1 MELELLDELVKA
13 RFVELFGDPATNEY
27 NWPMLNLEN
36 VSSIITYGLTVR
48 PTYVNKGIDL
58 ISARELHKGF
68 IEYEVAPKISFND
81 FQSLSDKG
89 KPLKNDILFS
99 KTGSIGHCALVDTD
113 KMFAITQNAARLGLI
128 IEKVNPVWLLY
139 YLRMN
144 YIQDWCKRHAK
155 GNAVKDL
162 QLKDI
167 KAIPLFE
174 CPLEL
179 QNQFADFVK
188 EVDKSRFV
196 GMMEYKKL
204 GNICNIVSGG
214 TPSRSKS
221 QYWDNGNIPWIKIRD
236 IKSKY
241 IEDSEEFITIEGLN
255 NSSAK
260 LLTKGTVLYTIFA
273 TLGEVGILKIDACA
287 NQAIAGLTVKDETKI
302 LPEYLYYYLKS
313 KKNIV
318 NKLGRGVAQN
328 NINLSMLKEFE
339 IEVIDIVKQNNI
351 IKTLNY
357 VDDIIKF
364 KSLELKQ
371 LDELVKAR
379 FVELFGTLDNPTFN
393 YNKSTLGELC
403 YKITD
408 GKHGGCSLIQ
418 GSNRYFVGARE
429 IYDDKVHYENA
440 PEISVDDFE
449 KDYRRCNVEV
459 GDFLIV
465 NTGAT
470 IGKSAIAT
478 DKRTKHTLLQKSVAL
493 LKLNQDLLNPEFL
506 KWCYRINTRM
516 YLVESSSAQ
525 PNLLL
530 SKIKATE
537 IYVPPIELQNQF
549 ADFVKEVDKSR
560 FIIKSMIKEGLL

>member
-1 MELELLDELVKA
+1 
-13 RFVELFGDPATNEY
+13 
-27 NWPMLNLEN
+27 
-36 VSSIITYGLTVR
+36 
-48 PTYVNKGIDL
+48 
-58 ISARELHKGF
+58 
-68 IEYEVAPKISFND
+68 
-81 FQSLSDKG
+81 
-89 KPLKNDILFS
+89 
-99 KTGSIGHCALVDTD
+99 
-113 KMFAITQNAARLGLI
+113 
-128 IEKVNPVWLLY
+128 
-139 YLRMN
+139 
-144 YIQDWCKRHAK
+144 
-155 GNAVKDL
+155 
-162 QLKDI
+162 
-167 KAIPLFE
+167 
-174 CPLEL
+174 
-179 QNQFADFVK
+179 
-188 EVDKSRFV
+188 
-196 GMMEYKKL
+196 MMEYKKL

-516 YLVESSSAQ
+516 YLGESSSAQ

-560 FIIKSMIKEGLL
+560 LEVQKSLKKTQELFDSLMQKYFG

>member
-1 MELELLDELVKA
+1 
-13 RFVELFGDPATNEY
+13 
-27 NWPMLNLEN
+27 
-36 VSSIITYGLTVR
+36 
-48 PTYVNKGIDL
+48 
-58 ISARELHKGF
+58 
-68 IEYEVAPKISFND
+68 
-81 FQSLSDKG
+81 
-89 KPLKNDILFS
+89 
-99 KTGSIGHCALVDTD
+99 
-113 KMFAITQNAARLGLI
+113 
-128 IEKVNPVWLLY
+128 
-139 YLRMN
+139 
-144 YIQDWCKRHAK
+144 
-155 GNAVKDL
+155 
-162 QLKDI
+162 
-167 KAIPLFE
+167 
-174 CPLEL
+174 
-179 QNQFADFVK
+179 
-188 EVDKSRFV
+188 
-196 GMMEYKKL
+196 MMEYKKL

-379 FVELFGTLDNPTFN
+379 FVELFGDPATNEYNWPMLNLENVSSIITYGLTVRPT
-393 YNKSTLGELC
+393 YVNKG
-403 YKITD
+403 ID
-408 GKHGGCSLIQ
+408 LI
-418 GSNRYFVGARE
+418 SARE
-429 IYDDKVHYENA
+429 LHKGFIEYEVAPKISFNDFQSLSDKGKPLKNDILFSKTGSIGHCA
-440 PEISVDDFE
+440 LVD
-449 KDYRRCNVEV
+449 
-459 GDFLIV
+459 
-465 NTGAT
+465 
-470 IGKSAIAT
+470 T
-478 DKRTKHTLLQKSVAL
+478 DKMFAITQNAARLGLIIEKVNPVWLLYYLRMNYIQDWCKRHAKGNAVKDL
-493 LKLNQDLLNPEFL
+493 QLKD
-506 KWCYRINTRM
+506 
-516 YLVESSSAQ
+516 
-525 PNLLL
+525 
-530 SKIKATE
+530 IKAIPLFE
-537 IYVPPIELQNQF
+537 CPLELQNQF
-549 ADFVKEVDKSR
+549 ADFVKEVSNLILKFNWWNIYFCR
-560 FIIKSMIKEGLL
+560 FYL

>member
-1 MELELLDELVKA
+1 
-13 RFVELFGDPATNEY
+13 
-27 NWPMLNLEN
+27 
-36 VSSIITYGLTVR
+36 
-48 PTYVNKGIDL
+48 
-58 ISARELHKGF
+58 
-68 IEYEVAPKISFND
+68 
-81 FQSLSDKG
+81 
-89 KPLKNDILFS
+89 
-99 KTGSIGHCALVDTD
+99 
-113 KMFAITQNAARLGLI
+113 
-128 IEKVNPVWLLY
+128 
-139 YLRMN
+139 
-144 YIQDWCKRHAK
+144 
-155 GNAVKDL
+155 
-162 QLKDI
+162 
-167 KAIPLFE
+167 
-174 CPLEL
+174 
-179 QNQFADFVK
+179 
-188 EVDKSRFV
+188 
-196 GMMEYKKL
+196 MMEYKKL

-560 FIIKSMIKEGLL
+560 LEVQKITKKNTGIIR

>member
-1 MELELLDELVKA
+1 MKVRIRDIGEIYTGNTPSKKNILYWNSDDIGFVKPDIIADDAIIRINKEKCKEFISFCAIDKARIVPKNSVFVTCIGSIGKIGISKDRLAFNQQINAIVPNKNIDKEYLAYALYANKKKLQNIANAPVVPIINKTQFNDFELNIEFDTNKQYQITETLNIISTILDKMNKELELLDELVKA

-188 EVDKSRFV
+188 EVDKSRF
-196 GMMEYKKL
+196 
-204 GNICNIVSGG
+204 
-214 TPSRSKS
+214 
-221 QYWDNGNIPWIKIRD
+221 
-236 IKSKY
+236 
-241 IEDSEEFITIEGLN
+241 
-255 NSSAK
+255 
-260 LLTKGTVLYTIFA
+260 
-273 TLGEVGILKIDACA
+273 
-287 NQAIAGLTVKDETKI
+287 
-302 LPEYLYYYLKS
+302 
-313 KKNIV
+313 
-318 NKLGRGVAQN
+318 
-328 NINLSMLKEFE
+328 
-339 IEVIDIVKQNNI
+339 
-351 IKTLNY
+351 
-357 VDDIIKF
+357 
-364 KSLELKQ
+364 
-371 LDELVKAR
+371 
-379 FVELFGTLDNPTFN
+379 
-393 YNKSTLGELC
+393 
-403 YKITD
+403 
-408 GKHGGCSLIQ
+408 
-418 GSNRYFVGARE
+418 
-429 IYDDKVHYENA
+429 
-440 PEISVDDFE
+440 
-449 KDYRRCNVEV
+449 
-459 GDFLIV
+459 
-465 NTGAT
+465 
-470 IGKSAIAT
+470 
-478 DKRTKHTLLQKSVAL
+478 
-493 LKLNQDLLNPEFL
+493 
-506 KWCYRINTRM
+506 
-516 YLVESSSAQ
+516 
-525 PNLLL
+525 
-530 SKIKATE
+530 
-537 IYVPPIELQNQF
+537 
-549 ADFVKEVDKSR
+549 
-560 FIIKSMIKEGLL
+560 IIKSMIKEGLL

>member
-1 MELELLDELVKA
+1 
-13 RFVELFGDPATNEY
+13 
-27 NWPMLNLEN
+27 
-36 VSSIITYGLTVR
+36 
-48 PTYVNKGIDL
+48 
-58 ISARELHKGF
+58 
-68 IEYEVAPKISFND
+68 
-81 FQSLSDKG
+81 
-89 KPLKNDILFS
+89 
-99 KTGSIGHCALVDTD
+99 
-113 KMFAITQNAARLGLI
+113 
-128 IEKVNPVWLLY
+128 
-139 YLRMN
+139 
-144 YIQDWCKRHAK
+144 
-155 GNAVKDL
+155 
-162 QLKDI
+162 
-167 KAIPLFE
+167 
-174 CPLEL
+174 
-179 QNQFADFVK
+179 
-188 EVDKSRFV
+188 
-196 GMMEYKKL
+196 MMEFKIL
-204 GNICNIVSGG
+204 GDICNIVSGG
-214 TPSRSKS
+214 TPPRSKS

-241 IEDSEEFITIEGLN
+241 IEDSEESITIEGLN
-255 NSSAK
+255 NSSTK
-260 LLTKGTVLYTIFA
+260 LLAKGTVLYTIFA
-273 TLGEVGILKIDACA
+273 TLGEVGILKIDACT

-318 NKLGRGVAQN
+318 NKLGRGAAQN
-328 NINLSMLKEFE
+328 NINLSMLKSFE
-339 IEVIDIVKQNNI
+339 IEIIDIIKQNNI
-351 IKTLNY
+351 IRTLNY
-357 VDDIIKF
+357 VDNLIKL
-364 KSLELKQ
+364 KSRELEL

-418 GSNRYFVGARE
+418 GSNRYFLGAME

-537 IYVPPIELQNQF
+537 IYVPPIKLQNQF

>member
-1 MELELLDELVKA
+1 MMEYKKLGNICNIVSGGTPSRSKSQYWDNGNIPWIKIRDIKSKYIEDSEEFITIEGLNNSSAKLLTKGTVLYTIFATLGEVGILKIDACANQAIAGLTVKDETKILPEYLYYYLKSKKNIVNKLGRGVAQNNINLSMLKEFEIEVIDIVKQNNIIKTLNYVDDIIKFKSLELKQLDELVKA

-188 EVDKSRFV
+188 EVDKSR
-196 GMMEYKKL
+196 L
-204 GNICNIVSGG
+204 
-214 TPSRSKS
+214 
-221 QYWDNGNIPWIKIRD
+221 
-236 IKSKY
+236 
-241 IEDSEEFITIEGLN
+241 
-255 NSSAK
+255 
-260 LLTKGTVLYTIFA
+260 
-273 TLGEVGILKIDACA
+273 EV
-287 NQAIAGLTVKDETKI
+287 Q
-302 LPEYLYYYLKS
+302 
-313 KKNIV
+313 
-318 NKLGRGVAQN
+318 
-328 NINLSMLKEFE
+328 
-339 IEVIDIVKQNNI
+339 
-351 IKTLNY
+351 
-357 VDDIIKF
+357 
-364 KSLELKQ
+364 KSLKKTQ
-371 LDELVKAR
+371 
-379 FVELFGTLDNPTFN
+379 ELFD
-393 YNKSTLGELC
+393 
-403 YKITD
+403 
-408 GKHGGCSLIQ
+408 SLMQ
-418 GSNRYFVGARE
+418 KYFG
-429 IYDDKVHYENA
+429 
-440 PEISVDDFE
+440 
-449 KDYRRCNVEV
+449 
-459 GDFLIV
+459 
-465 NTGAT
+465 
-470 IGKSAIAT
+470 
-478 DKRTKHTLLQKSVAL
+478 
-493 LKLNQDLLNPEFL
+493 
-506 KWCYRINTRM
+506 
-516 YLVESSSAQ
+516 
-525 PNLLL
+525 
-530 SKIKATE
+530 
-537 IYVPPIELQNQF
+537 
-549 ADFVKEVDKSR
+549 
-560 FIIKSMIKEGLL
+560 

>member
-1 MELELLDELVKA
+1 
-13 RFVELFGDPATNEY
+13 
-27 NWPMLNLEN
+27 
-36 VSSIITYGLTVR
+36 
-48 PTYVNKGIDL
+48 
-58 ISARELHKGF
+58 
-68 IEYEVAPKISFND
+68 
-81 FQSLSDKG
+81 
-89 KPLKNDILFS
+89 
-99 KTGSIGHCALVDTD
+99 
-113 KMFAITQNAARLGLI
+113 
-128 IEKVNPVWLLY
+128 
-139 YLRMN
+139 
-144 YIQDWCKRHAK
+144 
-155 GNAVKDL
+155 
-162 QLKDI
+162 
-167 KAIPLFE
+167 
-174 CPLEL
+174 
-179 QNQFADFVK
+179 
-188 EVDKSRFV
+188 
-196 GMMEYKKL
+196 MMEYKKL

-449 KDYRRCNVEV
+449 KDYRKNARRPAE
-459 GDFLIV
+459 
-465 NTGAT
+465 T
-470 IGKSAIAT
+470 
-478 DKRTKHTLLQKSVAL
+478 RT
-493 LKLNQDLLNPEFL
+493 
-506 KWCYRINTRM
+506 
-516 YLVESSSAQ
+516 
-525 PNLLL
+525 
-530 SKIKATE
+530 
-537 IYVPPIELQNQF
+537 
-549 ADFVKEVDKSR
+549 
-560 FIIKSMIKEGLL
+560 

>member
-1 MELELLDELVKA
+1 MMEYKKLGNICNIVSGGTPSRSKSQYWDNGNIPWIKIRDIKSKYIEDSEEFITIEGLNNSSAKLLTKGTVLYTIFATLGEVGILKIDACANQAIAGLTVKDETKILPEYLYYYLKSKKNIVNKLGRGVAQNNINLSMLKEFEIEVIDIVKQNNIIKTLNYVDDIIKFKSLELKQLDELVKF

-188 EVDKSRFV
+188 EVDKSRF
-196 GMMEYKKL
+196 
-204 GNICNIVSGG
+204 
-214 TPSRSKS
+214 
-221 QYWDNGNIPWIKIRD
+221 
-236 IKSKY
+236 
-241 IEDSEEFITIEGLN
+241 
-255 NSSAK
+255 
-260 LLTKGTVLYTIFA
+260 
-273 TLGEVGILKIDACA
+273 
-287 NQAIAGLTVKDETKI
+287 
-302 LPEYLYYYLKS
+302 
-313 KKNIV
+313 
-318 NKLGRGVAQN
+318 
-328 NINLSMLKEFE
+328 
-339 IEVIDIVKQNNI
+339 
-351 IKTLNY
+351 
-357 VDDIIKF
+357 
-364 KSLELKQ
+364 
-371 LDELVKAR
+371 
-379 FVELFGTLDNPTFN
+379 
-393 YNKSTLGELC
+393 
-403 YKITD
+403 
-408 GKHGGCSLIQ
+408 
-418 GSNRYFVGARE
+418 
-429 IYDDKVHYENA
+429 
-440 PEISVDDFE
+440 
-449 KDYRRCNVEV
+449 
-459 GDFLIV
+459 
-465 NTGAT
+465 
-470 IGKSAIAT
+470 
-478 DKRTKHTLLQKSVAL
+478 
-493 LKLNQDLLNPEFL
+493 
-506 KWCYRINTRM
+506 
-516 YLVESSSAQ
+516 
-525 PNLLL
+525 
-530 SKIKATE
+530 
-537 IYVPPIELQNQF
+537 
-549 ADFVKEVDKSR
+549 
-560 FIIKSMIKEGLL
+560 IIKSMIKEGLL

>member
-1 MELELLDELVKA
+1 
-13 RFVELFGDPATNEY
+13 
-27 NWPMLNLEN
+27 
-36 VSSIITYGLTVR
+36 
-48 PTYVNKGIDL
+48 
-58 ISARELHKGF
+58 
-68 IEYEVAPKISFND
+68 
-81 FQSLSDKG
+81 
-89 KPLKNDILFS
+89 
-99 KTGSIGHCALVDTD
+99 
-113 KMFAITQNAARLGLI
+113 
-128 IEKVNPVWLLY
+128 
-139 YLRMN
+139 
-144 YIQDWCKRHAK
+144 
-155 GNAVKDL
+155 
-162 QLKDI
+162 
-167 KAIPLFE
+167 
-174 CPLEL
+174 
-179 QNQFADFVK
+179 
-188 EVDKSRFV
+188 
-196 GMMEYKKL
+196 MMEFKIL
-204 GNICNIVSGG
+204 GDICNIVSGG
-214 TPSRSKS
+214 TPPRSKS

-241 IEDSEEFITIEGLN
+241 IEDSEESITIEGLN
-255 NSSAK
+255 NSSTK

-273 TLGEVGILKIDACA
+273 TLGEVGILKIDACT

-318 NKLGRGVAQN
+318 NKLGRGAAQN
-328 NINLSMLKEFE
+328 NINLSMLKSFE
-339 IEVIDIVKQNNI
+339 IEIIDIIKQNNI
-351 IKTLNY
+351 IRTLNY
-357 VDDIIKF
+357 VDNLIKL
-364 KSLELKQ
+364 KSRELEL

-560 FIIKSMIKEGLL
+560 LEVQKSLKKTQELFDSLMQKYFG

>member
-1 MELELLDELVKA
+1 MMEYKKLGNICNIVSGGTPSRSKSQYWDNGNIPWIKIRDIKSKYIEDSEEFITIEGLNNSSAKLLTKGTVLYTIFATVGEVGILKIDACANQAIAGLTVKDETKILPEYLYYYLKSKKNIVNKLGRGVAQNNINLSMLKEFEIEVIDIVKQNNIIKTLNYVDDIIKFKSLELKQLDELVKA

-188 EVDKSRFV
+188 EVDKSR
-196 GMMEYKKL
+196 L
-204 GNICNIVSGG
+204 
-214 TPSRSKS
+214 
-221 QYWDNGNIPWIKIRD
+221 
-236 IKSKY
+236 
-241 IEDSEEFITIEGLN
+241 
-255 NSSAK
+255 
-260 LLTKGTVLYTIFA
+260 
-273 TLGEVGILKIDACA
+273 EV
-287 NQAIAGLTVKDETKI
+287 Q
-302 LPEYLYYYLKS
+302 
-313 KKNIV
+313 
-318 NKLGRGVAQN
+318 
-328 NINLSMLKEFE
+328 
-339 IEVIDIVKQNNI
+339 
-351 IKTLNY
+351 
-357 VDDIIKF
+357 
-364 KSLELKQ
+364 KSLKKTQ
-371 LDELVKAR
+371 
-379 FVELFGTLDNPTFN
+379 ELFD
-393 YNKSTLGELC
+393 
-403 YKITD
+403 
-408 GKHGGCSLIQ
+408 SLMQ
-418 GSNRYFVGARE
+418 KYFG
-429 IYDDKVHYENA
+429 
-440 PEISVDDFE
+440 
-449 KDYRRCNVEV
+449 
-459 GDFLIV
+459 
-465 NTGAT
+465 
-470 IGKSAIAT
+470 
-478 DKRTKHTLLQKSVAL
+478 
-493 LKLNQDLLNPEFL
+493 
-506 KWCYRINTRM
+506 
-516 YLVESSSAQ
+516 
-525 PNLLL
+525 
-530 SKIKATE
+530 
-537 IYVPPIELQNQF
+537 
-549 ADFVKEVDKSR
+549 
-560 FIIKSMIKEGLL
+560 

>member
-1 MELELLDELVKA
+1 M
-13 RFVELFGDPATNEY
+13 
-27 NWPMLNLEN
+27 
-36 VSSIITYGLTVR
+36 
-48 PTYVNKGIDL
+48 
-58 ISARELHKGF
+58 
-68 IEYEVAPKISFND
+68 
-81 FQSLSDKG
+81 
-89 KPLKNDILFS
+89 
-99 KTGSIGHCALVDTD
+99 
-113 KMFAITQNAARLGLI
+113 
-128 IEKVNPVWLLY
+128 
-139 YLRMN
+139 
-144 YIQDWCKRHAK
+144 
-155 GNAVKDL
+155 
-162 QLKDI
+162 
-167 KAIPLFE
+167 
-174 CPLEL
+174 
-179 QNQFADFVK
+179 
-188 EVDKSRFV
+188 
-196 GMMEYKKL
+196 
-204 GNICNIVSGG
+204 
-214 TPSRSKS
+214 
-221 QYWDNGNIPWIKIRD
+221 
-236 IKSKY
+236 
-241 IEDSEEFITIEGLN
+241 
-255 NSSAK
+255 
-260 LLTKGTVLYTIFA
+260 
-273 TLGEVGILKIDACA
+273 
-287 NQAIAGLTVKDETKI
+287 
-302 LPEYLYYYLKS
+302 PEYLYYYLKS